1 MGGKLCPA
9 VQFPDR
15 PPVALTGLAPLD
27 DPSEI
32 DRSPA

>member
-1 MGGKLCPA
+1 MGGKLCLV
-9 VQFPDR
+9 VQFPDQ
-15 PPVALTGLAPLD
+15 PPGALTGLAPLD